1 MNKGTQVSNQI
12 FFDSVDIDRIVK
24 TMTIAEIEG
33 EILKAETMLQGNL
46 LDENWQ
52 AHLKEYWVDRLK
64 AFRLAKEIAEWQGF
78 NLTIGGENRMVA
90 ILRRLSYLSRKVL
103 ELEGKIKFLL
113 EKQKEP
119 RKKGGRW
126 LGGE

>member
-1 MNKGTQVSNQI
+1 MNKGTQASSQI
-12 FFDSVDIDRIVK
+12 FFDSVDIDRIIK
-24 TMTIAEIEG
+24 SMPIAEIEN
-33 EILKAETMLQGNL
+33 EILKAGAMIK
-46 LDENWQ
+46 ENSLKDYWQ
-52 AHLKEYWVDRLK
+52 DRLK

-113 EKQKEP
+113 EKHKEP
-119 RKKGGRW
+119 RKKQGRW